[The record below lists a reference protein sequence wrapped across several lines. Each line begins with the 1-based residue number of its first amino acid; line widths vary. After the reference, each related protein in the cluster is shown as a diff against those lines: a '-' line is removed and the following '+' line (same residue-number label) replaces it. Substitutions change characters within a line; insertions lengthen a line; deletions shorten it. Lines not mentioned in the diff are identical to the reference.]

1 MTVLSLLFACSDY
14 GLERELGEPPMAD
27 PFPVPLTPRPAGT
40 FGFAQGD
47 QPFQFEFNVGNSF

>member
-1 MTVLSLLFACSDY
+1 VGAGVRWFSP
-14 GLERELGEPPMAD
+14 LGPLRFEWG
-27 PFPVPLTPRPAGT
+27 VPLTPRPRGT